1 VRYVKSPRRAIR
13 CGMTRPRF
21 LCRRLL
27 TCAGLFA
34 LATPAF
40 AQRVDENVVA
50 DAEDAFGS
58 NIGGEGLGIY
68 SPSDVRGFSPTDAG
82 NVRIEGLY
90 IDRQTELTSRLV
102 AGNRIRIGPSALG
115 YAFPAPSGIADY
127 RLRAA
132 EDDAVLSVV
141 AKSDSFGGWLVEAD
155 GLLPIDG
162 TRLGLAAGAGFYRNQ
177 YAFRNSNDVLSTA
190 VAAAW
195 RPNAMTEIKP
205 FWSRIGVD
213 DEEAYPI
220 VIGDGQGLPARMT
233 RRRFLGQEWADFEVE
248 RVTYGGL
255 GHSRIG
261 GFTLRGGAFR
271 SANIT
276 KEGHTILIDA
286 APRGTLAARTVIAN
300 PLRSNASTSGEA
312 NLSRQFGIG
321 PSRHALMVAVRARS
335 QARFYGGS
343 DREAIAP
350 APYDETLAVPRPAF
364 AFSERTED
372 RVRQWTAGL
381 AYQGIIEGVGQLNLG
396 LQRSDYRKTVTTPT
410 GALPESRARP
420 WLFNVAAAVEL
431 TPSLGLYGGMT
442 RGLEESDVA
451 PETAVNR
458 DEAPPAIRTR
468 QIDAG
473 VRWRIGPMT
482 LIAGGFEIEK
492 PYYGLDRGNLF
503 RRLGTVTHRGLEAS
517 LSGSP
522 AAGLTL
528 VAGGVLLDARLAGEE
543 VSDGTIGRRPIGTPS
558 RTLIANV
565 DWRLPGFPAL
575 SLDLAVEHAGRRFAD
590 AANEVRVPARTTVDL
605 GARYRFRV
613 GRVPAVLRVQ
623 ATNLFNTYGWDVE
636 GNNAFVYIQSRQVL
650 ARLAVDL

>member
-1 VRYVKSPRRAIR
+1 MMILR
-13 CGMTRPRF
+13 T
-21 LCRRLL
+21 LL
-27 TCAGLFA
+27 TSACLAA
-34 LATPAF
+34 LPPPAL
-40 AQRVDENVVA
+40 AQRVNENAVS

-58 NIGGEGLGIY
+58 NIGGETLGIY

-127 RLRAA
+127 RIRAA
-132 EDDAVLSVV
+132 QDEAVLSTA
-141 AKSDSFGGWLVEAD
+141 AKVTSFGGWEVEAD
-155 GLLPIDG
+155 GLLPLDG
-162 TRLGLAAGAGFYRNQ
+162 RRLGLAAGAGFYRNQ
-177 YAFRNSNDVLSTA
+177 FQFRNSNDVLSTA
-190 VAAAW
+190 ASLAW
-195 RPNAMTEIKP
+195 RPNDVTEIKP
-205 FWSRIGVD
+205 FWSRIQVD

-220 VIGDGQGLPARMT
+220 VIGDGQGLPDRMT
-233 RRRFLGQEWADFEVE
+233 RRRFLGQDWADYEVE

-255 GHSRIG
+255 GRTRIG

-276 KEGHTILIDA
+276 TEGYTILLDA
-286 APRGTLAARTVIAN
+286 APRGTPAARAIIAN
-300 PLRSNASTSGEA
+300 PRRSNASTSGEV
-312 NLSRQFGIG
+312 NLARSFSIG
-321 PSRHALMVAVRARS
+321 QSRHELLFAVRARR
-335 QARFYGGS
+335 QTRFYGGA
-343 DREAIAP
+343 DRADLGP
-350 APYDETLAVPRPAF
+350 ARFDEELAVSRPAF

-381 AYQGIIEGVGQLNLG
+381 AYRGLIEGVGQLNLG
-396 LQRSDYRKTVTTPT
+396 IQRSDYRKNVTTPT

-420 WLFNVAAAVEL
+420 WLFNAAAAVEI
-431 TPSLGLYGGMT
+431 TPALALYGGMT

-473 VRWRIGPMT
+473 VRWRLGPMT
-482 LIAGGFEIEK
+482 LIAGGFDIEK
-492 PYYGLDRGNLF
+492 PYYGLDRGNVF
-503 RRLGTVTHRGLEAS
+503 RRLGTVTHRGVEVS

-522 AAGLTL
+522 VAGLTV
-528 VAGGVLLDARLAGEE
+528 VAGGVLLDARLSGDE
-543 VSDGTIGRRPIGTPS
+543 VAEGAIGRRPIGTPS
-558 RTLIANV
+558 RTLIANL
-565 DWRLPGFPAL
+565 DYRLPDFPNL
-575 SLDLAVEHAGRRFAD
+575 SFDLAVEHAGRRYAD
-590 AANEVRVPARTTVDL
+590 AANDVRVPARTIVDL
-605 GARYRFRV
+605 GARYRFRL

-636 GNNAFVYIQSRQVL
+636 GNNAFVYIQSRQVI
-650 ARLAVDL
+650 ARLAMDI